1 MMMRS
6 RRTAVLLCLLT
17 LVLSPAGRD
26 GLAAELSPGTDRPR
40 FIVMF
45 EAESGLPATFE
56 QMVTSAGGSLVRAI
70 PQVGMAIASGDA
82 AFAARIERTPGV
94 QRVAPDKELQSG
106 PGGVETLLA
115 PNPPVVPWN
124 MRAIKADA
132 AWAAGY
138 RGNRSVKVAI
148 LDTGIDPTHTEL
160 AGVVDATRSASFIE
174 DIPGLPQCF
183 DHSLIATYFPGAP
196 AWTDIDTHGTHVA
209 GIVAAQGRVLSGV
222 APNVT
227 LIAVKVVNVCNLVN
241 PSWAIA
247 GIVHAADQGADVI
260 NMSLQVAVPRSCRY
274 EGQPRGE
281 AADGCAAV
289 LSALNRAVAYAR
301 SKGALLVAAA
311 GNFATDFDHAK
322 DLTVL
327 PADLPGVMGVSATA
341 PLYGANPDTPASYTN
356 YGSSLVDVA
365 GPGGRFAGGT
375 DMVLSLCSNFSLLH
389 PECLFRNSY
398 QYRAGTSFSAPHVA
412 GVAALV
418 DSIYGG
424 QLSGDELQSLIT
436 STADDLGKP
445 GKDPYFGRGRVNAL
459 RAVTEGRVSR

>member
-1 MMMRS
+1 MRQP
-6 RRTAVLLCLLT
+6 RQIAVIVFLLA
-17 LVLSPAGRD
+17 LVLVPARYGA
-26 GLAAELSPGTDRPR
+26 LAGELPSSADTQRY
-40 FIVMF
+40 IIMF

-56 QMVTSAGGSLVRAI
+56 QMVTSAGGSLVRVI
-70 PQVGMAIASGDA
+70 PQVGMVIASGDA
-82 AFAARIERTPGV
+82 GFAARIERAPGV
-94 QRVAPDKELQSG
+94 QRVAPDTELKSG
-106 PGGVETLLA
+106 PDSVETSVA
-115 PNPPVVPWN
+115 PNPTLVPWN

-132 AWAAGY
+132 AWAAGH
-138 RGNRSVKVAI
+138 RGSRSVKVAI
-148 LDTGIDPTHTEL
+148 LDTGIDPTHTDL
-160 AGVVDATRSASFIE
+160 LGVVDATRSASFIE

-183 DHSLIATYFPGAP
+183 DQSLIATYFPGAP
-196 AWTDIDTHGTHVA
+196 AWTDLHTHGTHVA
-209 GIVAAQGRVLSGV
+209 GIVAAQGVVLSGV

-227 LIAVKVVNVCNLVN
+227 LMAVKVVNVCNLVN

-260 NMSLQVAVPRSCRY
+260 NMSLQVALPRSCRY

-289 LSALNRAVAYAR
+289 LSALNRTVAYAR

-341 PLYGANPDTPASYTN
+341 PLDGANPDTPTSYTN

-375 DMVLSLCSNFSLLH
+375 DMVLSLCSNFSLVH

-424 QLSGDELQSLIT
+424 QLSGDELQSIIT

-459 RAVTEGRVSR
+459 RAVTGGRVSR